1 MGGIPAALL
10 LSVFL
15 SSVLQ
20 GMCADVFIDTERAS
34 EVLIRAR
41 RANSF
46 LEEVKP
52 GDLEREC
59 LEEICNHEEAS
70 EVFEQQQAQF
80 WWKYQGC
87 NGLTLPRDPNSTQ
100 TLRNCL
106 DASGECF
113 VGNGETYSEAVAIT
127 SSGKTCQYWSS
138 NYPHRITEFNT
149 ALDDSLKENY
159 CRNPDQSPD
168 GPWCFTCDPTVRRE
182 SCAIPKCDGPFVTA
196 PLPTNL
202 PPFNGII
209 DYNSSTNCLL
219 DNGRDYN
226 GTLSVTMKGFACL
239 PWATPKAKKKAAGL
253 EFLPNVVLEANYCR
267 NPDNDAEG
275 PWCFVD
281 HPNVT
286 MDYCDLQ
293 LCDDPLESEADDVR
307 QESRWGQTGPRKS
320 FFSPQSFG
328 NGEQVC
334 GERPMF
340 EKIGKADSREQEL
353 LDESRQPR
361 ILTRDNADIGSAP
374 WQVMLYQRSP
384 QELLCGASLISD
396 EWVLTAAH
404 CILYPPWNKNLT
416 SEDILVRLGK
426 YSCSKFERGVEQIK
440 GLDKIIVHPK
450 YNWKENLNSDIALL
464 HMKKPIEFSAHIHPI
479 CLPTRQVAK
488 ELIMSGFVGRVTGW
502 GNLFERWSS
511 SPKAIPS
518 VLRQVHLPI
527 VDQDTCQYSTSIRI
541 TDNMFCAGFRP
552 EQSIYGDGCEGDSGG
567 PFVMKDRTD
576 NRWYQIGLV
585 TWGEGCHQDG
595 KYGIYTHL
603 FRMRRWMKKAI
614 EAA

>member
-1 MGGIPAALL
+1 MQDLFRFLQPRLKMGGIPAALL

-20 GMCADVFIDTERAS
+20 GMYADVFIDTERAS

-59 LEEICNHEEAS
+59 LEEICDHEEAS

-168 GPWCFTCDPTVRRE
+168 GPWCFTRDPTVRRE
-182 SCAIPKCDGPFVTA
+182 SCAIPK
-196 PLPTNL
+196 
-202 PPFNGII
+202 
-209 DYNSSTNCLL
+209 
-219 DNGRDYN
+219 
-226 GTLSVTMKGFACL
+226 
-239 PWATPKAKKKAAGL
+239 
-253 EFLPNVVLEANYCR
+253 
-267 NPDNDAEG
+267 
-275 PWCFVD
+275 
-281 HPNVT
+281 
-286 MDYCDLQ
+286 
-293 LCDDPLESEADDVR
+293 CDDPLESEADDVR

-320 FFSPQSFG
+320 FFNPQSFG

-361 ILTRDNADIGSAP
+361 ILTRDNAEIGSAP

-426 YSCSKFERGVEQIK
+426 YSRSKFERGVEQIK

-614 EAA
+614 EAAYDNDE